1 VRRHYFD
8 FIIRKRKG
16 SQRGVKQSAFILL
29 VEDNEDFRLIL
40 QEALEIAGFHVTAAA
55 NATRAREAMLLGKF
69 DLCLLD
75 VRLPDGNGIE
85 LMREFRQ
92 SDPDMGIII
101 MTGYAEVDT
110 AVDAVRLGA
119 NDFLKKPFD
128 IDEMLVRIT
137 ELMKTRQLKSDNK
150 NLREQVRSQNQN
162 PGLIGQ
168 CQAIRKLKETITLL
182 ANSDST
188 VLITGE
194 SGCGKEVLAT
204 ALHKS
209 GSRSGKPLVSIN
221 CGAIPEELLESE
233 LFGHVKGAFTGAVRA
248 RPGRF
253 EIANGGTIFLDE
265 IGDMSAKLQVKL
277 LRVLQERCFEPVGS
291 QQSIHVDV
299 RVIAATHRKLED
311 EIAAGRFRE
320 DLYYRLNVIPLSLP
334 PLRDRGDDIL
344 LLVNHF
350 ITRFNK
356 LKQASITS
364 VADEVKRI
372 MLSYEWPGNVR
383 ELQNLVERVTTLK
396 REGIMELE
404 DLPSR
409 MISDKDRVLQS
420 FRMDVDTADCID
432 LKSTVDEF
440 ESHLILSA
448 LQRFHWNKNQAAK
461 FLAMNRTTLVEKI
474 KKKGLQPT
482 K

>member
-1 VRRHYFD
+1 M
-8 FIIRKRKG
+8 
-16 SQRGVKQSAFILL
+16 KQSAFILL

-40 QEALEIAGFHVTAAA
+40 QEALERSGFHVTAIA
-55 NATRAREAMLLGKF
+55 NAMRAREAMAIGKF
-69 DLCLLD
+69 DLSLLD

-128 IDEMLVRIT
+128 IDEMLVRID
-137 ELMKTRQLKSDNK
+137 ELIKTRQLKSDNK
-150 NLREQVRSQNQN
+150 NLREQVRSQDQHT
-162 PGLIGQ
+162 GLIGH
-168 CQAIRKLKETITLL
+168 CPAIQKLTETVSLL

-194 SGCGKEVLAT
+194 SGCGKEVLAK

-299 RVIAATHRKLED
+299 RVIAATHRDLEA

-320 DLYYRLNVIPLSLP
+320 DLYYRLNVIPLTLP
-334 PLRDRGDDIL
+334 PLRERGDDIL
-344 LLVNHF
+344 LLADHF

-356 LKQASITS
+356 QKKADITG
-364 VADEVKRI
+364 ATDEVKRI
-372 MLSYEWPGNVR
+372 ILNYQWPGNVR
-383 ELQNLVERVTTLK
+383 ELQNLIERVTTLK
-396 REGIMELE
+396 RHGTMELE

-420 FRMDVDTADCID
+420 FRMDVDNAECID

-448 LQRFHWNKNQAAK
+448 LQRFKWNKNQAAN

-474 KKKGLQPT
+474 KKKGLQPS

>member
-1 VRRHYFD
+1 M
-8 FIIRKRKG
+8 
-16 SQRGVKQSAFILL
+16 KQSAFILL

-40 QEALEIAGFHVTAAA
+40 QEALETAGYHVTSAA
-55 NATRAREAMLLGKF
+55 NATRAREAMSLGKF
-69 DLCLLD
+69 DLTILD

-128 IDEMLVRIT
+128 IDEMLVRIS
-137 ELMKTRQLKSDNK
+137 ELMKTRQLKKDNQT
-150 NLREQVRSQNQN
+150 LREQIRSKESSI
-162 PGLIGQ
+162 GLIGQ
-168 CQAIRKLKETITLL
+168 CDSIRKLQETIQLL

-188 VLITGE
+188 VLISGE
-194 SGCGKEVLAT
+194 SGCGKEVLAK
-204 ALHKS
+204 ALHRS
-209 GSRSGKPLVSIN
+209 GTRSGKPMVSIN

-233 LFGHVKGAFTGAVRA
+233 LFGHVKGAFTGAIRA

-291 QQSIHVDV
+291 QQSIQVDV
-299 RVIAATHRKLED
+299 RVIAATHRDLEE
-311 EIAAGRFRE
+311 EIQAGRFRE
-320 DLYYRLNVIPLSLP
+320 DLYYRLNVIPLRLA
-334 PLRDRGDDIL
+334 PLKDRGDDVL
-344 LLVNHF
+344 LLAKHF
-350 ITRFNK
+350 IFRFNEEK
-356 LKQASITS
+356 SAHITGFS
-364 VADEVKRI
+364 DEAKRAI
-372 MLSYEWPGNVR
+372 LTYAWPGNVR
-383 ELQNLVERVTTLK
+383 ELQNLIERVTTLK
-396 REGIMELE
+396 REGEIELE

-409 MISDKDRVLQS
+409 MISDRDRVLQS
-420 FRMDVDTADCID
+420 FQMDVQSAESID
-432 LKSTVDEF
+432 LKATVDEF

-448 LQRFHWNKNQAAK
+448 LKRFDWNKNRAAN

-474 KKKGLQPT
+474 KKKGLQVS
-482 K
+482 KND

>member
-1 VRRHYFD
+1 
-8 FIIRKRKG
+8 
-16 SQRGVKQSAFILL
+16 VKQSAFILL

-40 QEALEIAGFHVTAAA
+40 QESLESAGFHVTSAA
-55 NATRAREAMLLGKF
+55 NATRAREAMSLGKF
-69 DLCLLD
+69 DLTILD

-92 SDPDMGIII
+92 IDPDMGIII

-128 IDEMLVRIT
+128 IDEMLVRID
-137 ELMKTRQLKSDNK
+137 ELMKTRQLKKDNIS
-150 NLREQVRSQNQN
+150 LREQVRGQD
-162 PGLIGQ
+162 PIGLIGH
-168 CQAIRKLKETITLL
+168 CDSIRKLKETIKLL

-188 VLITGE
+188 VLISGE
-194 SGCGKEVLAT
+194 SGCGKEVLAK
-204 ALHKS
+204 ALHKT
-209 GSRSGKPLVSIN
+209 GSRAGKAMVSIN

-233 LFGHVKGAFTGAVRA
+233 LFGHVKGAFTGAIRA

-265 IGDMSAKLQVKL
+265 IGDMSPKLQVKL

-299 RVIAATHRKLED
+299 RVVAATHRDLEA
-311 EIAAGRFRE
+311 EIEAGRFRE
-320 DLYYRLNVIPLSLP
+320 DLYYRLNVIPLHIA
-334 PLRDRGDDIL
+334 PLRDRGEDIFL
-344 LLVNHF
+344 LADHFLNHF
-350 ITRFNK
+350 NK
-356 LKQASITS
+356 EKGSNVSGLS
-364 VADEVKRI
+364 DDVKRA
-372 MLSYEWPGNVR
+372 MLSYAWPGNVR
-383 ELQNLVERVTTLK
+383 ELQNLIERVTTLK
-396 REGIMELE
+396 RKGPVELE

-409 MISDKDRVLQS
+409 MLSDKDRVLQS
-420 FRMDVDTADCID
+420 FQMDVQSAASID
-432 LKSTVDEF
+432 LKATVDEF

-448 LQRFHWNKNQAAK
+448 LQRFDWNKNRAAN

-474 KKKGLQPT
+474 KKKGLQPIDS
-482 K
+482 